1 VGKGGS
7 LVQGL
12 FRMKTNATATM
23 NKGVVRGNKDE
34 GDHHDEM
41 TNRMNMDVTIAM
53 K

>member
-1 VGKGGS
+1 M
-7 LVQGL
+7 
-12 FRMKTNATATM
+12 RTNATASM
-23 NKGVVRGNKDE
+23 NKGVMRGNKDE